1 MKIAVNTGGG
11 DAPGLN
17 AVIRGIVLSAHQKG
31 WEVYGIKYGYRGLLD
46 TKQIVRLTPEIVWD
60 ITDIGGT
67 ILGTAIKG
75 DPFKYAVSQ
84 PDGTFIETDISDTIV
99 SNFKALGFDALI
111 AIGGDG
117 SLRIAQKFIEK
128 GMPIIGVPKTID
140 NDISYTDVTFGFDTA
155 VNIATEAID
164 RLHTTA
170 KSHDRVM
177 VVEVMGRYVGWIAL
191 HSGISG
197 SADVILIPEI
207 PFDINKVC
215 NKIRQL
221 ALLGRDYAI
230 VVTAEG
236 AKPVGGDISLVEEKQ
251 PGGAEARLGGI
262 GRKVRDE
269 IGKLTGKETRDIV
282 LGHLQRGGAPTTF
295 DRLLSL
301 RFGAAAVRFIEAGK
315 FGMMAASQSTEI
327 VAVPIEEAIG
337 RMKSVSLD
345 SDEILTARA
354 MGISFGD

>member
-17 AVIRGIVLSAHQKG
+17 AVIRGIVLAANKKG
-31 WEVYGIKYGYRGLLD
+31 WEVYGIKYGYRGLID
-46 TKQIVRLTPEIVWD
+46 AKQIMRLTPECVWD
-60 ITDIGGT
+60 ITNIGGT

-75 DPFKYAVSQ
+75 DPFKYPVEK
-84 PDGTFIETDISDTIV
+84 PDGSIAETDISDSVV
-99 SNFKALGFDALI
+99 SNFKALGFNALI

-117 SLRIAQKFIEK
+117 SLRIANNFFKK
-128 GMPIIGVPKTID
+128 GMPVIGVPKTID
-140 NDISYTDVTFGFDTA
+140 NDISSTDVTFGFDTA
-155 VNIATEAID
+155 VNTATEAID
-164 RLHTTA
+164 KLHTTA

-207 PFDINKVC
+207 PFDIEKVC

-221 ALLGRDYAI
+221 ALIGQDYAI
-230 VVTAEG
+230 VVVAEG
-236 AKPVGGDISLVEEKQ
+236 AKPVGGSITVVEGGK
-251 PGGAEARLGGI
+251 PGGEVRLGGI
-262 GRKVRDE
+262 GKKVSEEVRKR
-269 IGKLTGKETRDIV
+269 TGKETRDIL

-301 RFGAAAVRFIEAGK
+301 RFGTAALRFVEAGK
-315 FGMMAASQSTEI
+315 FGTMAALRSTEI

-337 RMKSVSLD
+337 QIKSVPMD
-345 SDEILTARA
+345 SDILQTARSL
-354 MGISFGD
+354 GISFGD